1 MRVRTLSLLIAVVVV
16 GGWRTSHAEKV
27 KTNQATKIYNHP
39 GEQGKVLMKVKEGQ
53 AMTVL
58 SRDGRW
64 LKVRYQ
70 GRTGYV
76 PRSKVDLPE
85 GDEIVRNT
93 RRRPFVDGRGTK
105 RGFGGEGGPE
115 DRVGADATGDGDDDS
130 SSKVTKDDDDKGGK
144 KPTKV
149 AKASKSSKDDDD
161 EDTGKKPTKSAK
173 VTKDKDD
180 EPDDEPKGKDDDDKG
195 GEDNAQKAVHVTEK
209 VKVFEEANSS
219 SDVMFTAEPSD
230 ELFLDPDDTKAGK
243 GKWTLVS
250 KKDGDIGY
258 VMTDKLEMPSDEG
271 DGDAGGDRK
280 RTIALRGRLGFA
292 IIQEAMSTP
301 GGTTK
306 PPDNFSLG
314 TSSATLALG
323 GRYVTPYGKKYFLG
337 GEMTLDVDKGFPG
350 ISYTNMTT
358 MQSSTIGFT
367 LYNLNL
373 RALGGYDL
381 HGKRGTVVW
390 GRLGYHYQ
398 SFQVADVSDP
408 AKNTALLPSEI
419 LKGITF
425 GGGVTIPRLT
435 QKIGIEASLDLM
447 YIGTSLEQTKNLEDG
462 ANPSASGLCF
472 GTVLTYKWK
481 PKMDIQATY
490 DFNHAT
496 LDFGAPVMGSMR
508 THTGMSS
515 SRGDTM
521 HTIAVGIV
529 YGL

>member
-1 MRVRTLSLLIAVVVV
+1 MRVRTLSLLIAIAIV
-16 GGWRTSHAEKV
+16 GAWRVGHAEKV

-76 PRSKVDLPE
+76 PRSKVELPE

-115 DRVGADATGDGDDDS
+115 DRIGADATGDGDDDS
-130 SSKVTKDDDDKGGK
+130 TPAKGKATK
-144 KPTKV
+144 
-149 AKASKSSKDDDD
+149 SKDDDD
-161 EDTGKKPTKSAK
+161 DTGKKPTKS
-173 VTKDKDD
+173 TKRKSSDDDDDGGSKKSSKASKDD
-180 EPDDEPKGKDDDDKG
+180 EPDDEPTGKDDDDKG

-209 VKVFEEANSS
+209 IKVYEEANNS
-219 SDVMFTAEPSD
+219 SDVMFTADPSD
-230 ELFLDPDDTKAGK
+230 DLFLDPDDPKATK
-243 GKWTLVS
+243 GKYTLVS

-258 VMTDKLEMPSDEG
+258 VLTDKLDLGSDEDSDAG
-271 DGDAGGDRK
+271 DGRK
-280 RTIALRGRLGFA
+280 RAIDLRGRIGFA
-292 IIQEAMSTP
+292 IIQEGMSTP
-301 GGTTK
+301 GGSTK
-306 PPDNFSLG
+306 PPDNFNLG

-337 GEMTLDVDKGFPG
+337 GEATLDIDKGIPG
-350 ISYTNMTT
+350 ISYTNATT

-367 LYNLNL
+367 LYNFNL

-381 HGKRGTVVW
+381 RGKRGTVVW

-398 SFQVADVSDP
+398 SFQVADVTDP

-425 GGGVTIPRLT
+425 GGGVTIPKLT
-435 QKIGIEASLDLM
+435 PKIGIGLSLDLM
-447 YIGTSLEQTKNLEDG
+447 LIGTSLQQTKNLEDG
-462 ANPSASGLCF
+462 ANPSASGACF
-472 GTVLTYKWK
+472 GGVFTYRWK
-481 PKMDIQATY
+481 PKMDLQATY
-490 DFNHAT
+490 DLNYAS
-496 LDFGAPVMGSMR
+496 LSFGAPVMGSMR

-515 SRGDTM
+515 SRADTM